1 MATIGDQAGM
11 FSGGYVSNLRHA
23 YSSQDFC
30 YACGLMG
37 TWLPWDARARVIVTS
52 LPRVSLELS
61 LIKRLLR
68 RVSGVCR

>member
-11 FSGGYVSNLRHA
+11 FSGGYVSNPRHA

-30 YACGLMG
+30 YVCGLMG
-37 TWLPWDARARVIVTS
+37 PWLPWDARARVIVTS
-52 LPRVSLELS
+52 LLRVSLELS